1 MHCCRSVSG
10 HVWGTDHRSAGSQWS
25 RENNS
30 HQHADRINAPY
41 IRHSHHPRT
50 GKCSKHPTPPPN
62 SCPHPKSWAY
72 WFCGS
77 GISWIFST
85 FCNSHFVSWC
95 LATRPN
101 AKTVSMH
108 GRDVQGSNMQVWRD
122 DMGLEWEGWQRMEKM
137 GGGGGGVLPFRVT
150 NIAVADEMRQ
160 NGTDVVAAT
169 VSCHFLTQT
178 FNCM

>member
-30 HQHADRINAPY
+30 HQHADRIDAPY
-41 IRHSHHPRT
+41 VRHRHHPRT
-50 GKCSKHPTPPPN
+50 GRCSKCPPPPH
-62 SCPHPKSWAY
+62 SHPHPKSWVY

-77 GISWIFST
+77 GILWIFST

-95 LATRPN
+95 LTTRHN

-108 GRDVQGSNMQVWRD
+108 EHDVAGQQHA
-122 DMGLEWEGWQRMEKM
+122 GLEGWHGGGVGRVAADGED
-137 GGGGGGVLPFRVT
+137 GGGGGVLPFRVT
-150 NIAVADEMRQ
+150 NIAVADEMRR

-169 VSCHFLTQT
+169 VSCNFWTQT